1 MKLKEYWGAR
11 AVVRLRTAMEVA
23 VQVEDLRGG
32 SVKQSRLKVEEA
44 DKGGWRWR
52 GRLRRGGDVAVV
64 L

>member
-32 SVKQSRLKVEEA
+32 SVKQSRLKVE
-44 DKGGWRWR
+44 
-52 GRLRRGGDVAVV
+52 
-64 L
+64 